1 MLRKGFT
8 LIELLV
14 VIAIIAI
21 LAAIIFP
28 VFAQVKASA
37 YRSGDLSNMNAL
49 RAALQLYRQDQGGYP
64 PALLG
69 YVTQYIAGD
78 PNNTNGGPNPTAGDM
93 LPANMVVGAL
103 YPKRV
108 DSLNTFQPAYD
119 RSTSGG
125 SINLQFNTATWP
137 NRAGAGGANQPG
149 QKYGP
154 TDMNFLGTNTVLRC
168 VPGQATPQVPNYYY
182 TVSGFDAATVPN
194 ETGGGTRVEIHY
206 SPFWSGYTVA
216 DDPCVTTNF
225 QGNSGDSTNQL
236 GYFDPPENTVV
247 TWDSYFRDYDALHS
261 GPAHQEGH
269 RPIPRRLR
277 KALRLRDF
285 GSQFLGGKPVG
296 QEVA

>member
-64 PALLG
+64 PSLLG
-69 YVTQYIAGD
+69 YVTQYIAGN
-78 PNNTNGGPNPTAGDM
+78 PNGTNGGPNPTAGDM

-119 RSTSGG
+119 RATGGG
-125 SINLQFNTATWP
+125 SINIQFSPAVWP
-137 NRAGAGGANQPG
+137 NQAGGAASGG
-149 QKYGP
+149 QQNGP
-154 TDMNFLGTNTVLRC
+154 TSGNVLRC
-168 VPGQATPQVPNYYY
+168 YTPVAGVAGTEVTNYYY
-182 TVSGFDAATVPN
+182 TVSGFDVASVPN
-194 ETGGGTRVEIHY
+194 ETGGGNRTELHY
-206 SPFWSGYTVA
+206 APFWSTNTVPPLTGLTV
-216 DDPCVTTNF
+216 DGPCP
-225 QGNSGDSTNQL
+225 SGFTGSSSDAPNQL
-236 GYFDPPENTVV
+236 GYYDPPENTVV
-247 TWDSYFRDYDALHS
+247 TWDSYFRDYENGAVQHTKKDIVL
-261 GPAHQEGH
+261 
-269 RPIPRRLR
+269 
-277 KALRLRDF
+277 
-285 GSQFLGGKPVG
+285 FLGGSAKPYDSAI
-296 QEVA
+296 VAAQSWQVTP